1 MSSYYLRYTADAQ
14 GDLAVG
20 VSFVGYM
27 MYATQ
32 EEAIEEHSLSGAG
45 CDEDQIIFEE
55 RSQKWGYAH
64 SGLCGFGPFETIEEA
79 EAEISRDAQYAG
91 YGSVPAAIFEG
102 VDSFDFDIDGCDE
115 GPFFTPLAVVKIVTN
130 Y

>member
-14 GDLAVG
+14 GDLEVG

-32 EEAIEEHSLSGAG
+32 EEAIEEHGDRDDL
-45 CDEDQIIFEE
+45 IVFEK
-55 RSQKWGYAH
+55 RCGKWGRAH
-64 SGLCGFGPFETIEEA
+64 SGLCGFGPFVSVEEA
-79 EAEISRDAQYAG
+79 EVAIDRNGQYAG

-102 VDSFDFDIDGCDE
+102 VDSFDFDIDGSDE
-115 GPFFTPLAVVKIVTN
+115 GPFFAPLAIAKIIIN